1 MASYQL
7 HLGDCLEILPTLP
20 DASVDAI
27 IADPPYGTT
36 ACKWDSVIPLD
47 DMWAELKR
55 VIKPRGAVV
64 LFGSQPFTTELI
76 SSNRAWFKY
85 CWVWEKQQPTGFL
98 HARQRPMKAHEDI
111 VVFSSGQTTYNPQGT
126 KPVCVQNG
134 RKTKTGK
141 GAYNQIKGA
150 HYVQTVGDFP
160 RTVLKIPCLTHNQ
173 IHPTQKPVALL
184 EYLVRTYTNEGDTVL
199 DFCFGSGTTGV
210 ACIKTGRN
218 FIGCEKDAS
227 YYEIA
232 RQRLDAEAAKLAQ
245 MELV

>member
-20 DASVDAI
+20 AASVDAI

-55 VIKPRGAVV
+55 VIKPRGAIV

-85 CWVWEKQQPTGFL
+85 CWVWDKIKPNGMGYAKFQPMRRTEDVIVFCDGVHTYNAQKL
-98 HARQRPMKAHEDI
+98 SRKRPIQYKNYSHSAVNNVSLGAMKGNKETDFHYP
-111 VVFSSGQTTYNPQGT
+111 VNLLVFSNAN
-126 KPVCVQNG
+126 QNN
-134 RKTKTGK
+134 R
-141 GAYNQIKGA
+141 
-150 HYVQTVGDFP
+150 
-160 RTVLKIPCLTHNQ
+160 L
-173 IHPTQKPVALL
+173 HPTQKPVALL
-184 EYLVRTYTNEGDTVL
+184 EYLIRTYTNEGDTVL
-199 DFCFGSGTTGV
+199 DFCFGSGTTGA
-210 ACIKTGRN
+210 ACIRTGRN
-218 FIGCEKDAS
+218 FIGIEKDAD

-232 RQRLDAEAAKLAQ
+232 QRRLASEEQEAE
-245 MELV
+245 